1 MVFSVKIIRGENEMT
16 TETHPKEV
24 DKEKQRMAGAISG
37 GIFLI
42 SLGILLATG
51 WWWPGIMVAIGLA
64 SGAALIFRGKTWQ
77 GIVSLAFF
85 CGIAVV
91 VEVVRRTDV
100 DGVVVG
106 AMILV
111 GIGVIIL
118 LKALF
123 FRE

>member
-1 MVFSVKIIRGENEMT
+1 MT

-24 DKEKQRMAGAISG
+24 DKEKQRLAGAISG

-42 SLGILLATG
+42 SLGI
-51 WWWPGIMVAIGLA
+51 MVAIGLS
-64 SGAALIFRGKTWQ
+64 SGAALIFTGKTWQ
-77 GIVSLAFF
+77 GVGSLLFF
-85 CGIAVV
+85 CGIAVA
-91 VEVVRRTDV
+91 VEIVRRTDV

-123 FRE
+123 FREE

>member
-1 MVFSVKIIRGENEMT
+1 MT
-16 TETHPKEV
+16 TETHPKDV

-42 SLGILLATG
+42 SLGVLLATG
-51 WWWPGIMVAIGLA
+51 WWWPGIMVAIGLS
-64 SGAALIFRGKTWQ
+64 SGAALIFRGKTWA
-77 GIVSLAFF
+77 GIGSLAFF

-91 VEVVRRTDV
+91 VEIVRRTDV
-100 DGVVVG
+100 DGVVVA
-106 AMILV
+106 AMILI

-118 LKALF
+118 LKAVF

>member
-1 MVFSVKIIRGENEMT
+1 MT
-16 TETHPKEV
+16 TEAHPKDV

-42 SLGILLATG
+42 GLGILLATG
-51 WWWPGIMVAIGLA
+51 WWWPGIMVVIGLS
-64 SGAALIFRGKTWQ
+64 SGAALIFRGKTWR
-77 GIVSLAFF
+77 GIGSLAFF
-85 CGIAVV
+85 CGIAVF
-91 VEVVRRTDV
+91 VEIVRRTDV
-100 DGVVVG
+100 DGVVIA

>member
-1 MVFSVKIIRGENEMT
+1 MT
-16 TETHPKEV
+16 TETHPKDV
-24 DKEKQRMAGAISG
+24 DKDKQRMAGAISVA
-37 GIFLI
+37 IFLI
-42 SLGILLATG
+42 SLGVLLLTG
-51 WWWPGIMVAIGLA
+51 WWWPGIMVAIGLS

-77 GIVSLAFF
+77 GIGSLAFF

-91 VEVVRRTDV
+91 VEIVRRTDV
-100 DGVVVG
+100 DGVVVA